1 MLSLAVALALA
12 QSGGD
17 VRAPVA
23 VVLTSKRPGAEA
35 VSQKIA
41 GRVFDVLKKEQVG
54 GLMNSAQSAKELKA
68 AGYSD
73 PRTCQGTRSCLT
85 KLAILLGAHAVVI
98 GVDVGKVGKTLA
110 IHLEAIAA
118 DQEQPLA
125 SLDVS
130 SSLDGWSDAMSA
142 PIVVFVRDVKSGLV
156 LKRET
161 PPVPPPPPPPVV
173 LKKPVED
180 SKPPSDAPKKAE
192 LTPAPKEEPLE
203 VRAVAPTA
211 KSHTAAWVL
220 AGSSAAA
227 AGGAVVLG
235 VLGGSDKAKY
245 QASLVT
251 LPDGSMGSMLPENEA
266 KALAAS
272 ANTKIGLAIGSAV
285 LSAALGGT
293 ATWLFLKD

>member
-1 MLSLAVALALA
+1 MLSLVVALALA
-12 QSGGD
+12 QSGGE

-35 VSQKIA
+35 VAPKIA
-41 GRVFDVLKKEQVG
+41 ARVFEVLKKEQVG
-54 GLMNSAQSAKELKA
+54 GLLTTAQSAKELKA
-68 AGYSD
+68 NGFSD
-73 PRTCQGTRSCLT
+73 PRTCQGTRGCLT

-142 PIVVFVRDVKSGLV
+142 PIVVFVRDVKSGLSMQ
-156 LKRET
+156 RET
-161 PPVPPPPPPPVV
+161 PPLPPPTV
-173 LKKPVED
+173 LKKPVD
-180 SKPPSDAPKKAE
+180 APKAADAPKKAE

-203 VRAVAPTA
+203 VRAKAPA
-211 KSHTAAWVL
+211 GKSRTAAWVL
-220 AGSSAAA
+220 AGSAAAA
-227 AGGAVVLG
+227 AGGAVVFGALG
-235 VLGGSDKAKY
+235 ASDKAKY
-245 QASLVT
+245 QSSLVT
-251 LPDGSMGSMLPENEA
+251 LPDGSMGSTLPESEA
-266 KALAAS
+266 KALAAG

-293 ATWLFLKD
+293 ATWLFLRE

>member
-12 QSGGD
+12 QSDGEF
-17 VRAPVA
+17 RAPVA

-41 GRVFDVLKKEQVG
+41 TRVFEVLKKEQIG
-54 GLMNSAQSAKELKA
+54 GLLNAAQSAKELKA
-68 AGYSD
+68 NGFSD
-73 PRTCQGTRSCLT
+73 PRTCQGMRSCLT
-85 KLAILLGAHAVVI
+85 KLAILLGARAVVV

-110 IHLEAIAA
+110 IHLEAVAA

-142 PIVVFVRDVKSGLV
+142 PIAVFARDVKGGLV
-156 LKRET
+156 LAREA
-161 PPVPPPPPPPVV
+161 PPPLPQPSPV
-173 LKKPVED
+173 LKKPT
-180 SKPPSDAPKKAE
+180 DAPK
-192 LTPAPKEEPLE
+192 LEEPLKQASLTPTLKE
-203 VRAVAPTA
+203 APLELRAAAPEGT
-211 KSHTAAWVL
+211 SRTAAWVL
-220 AGSSAAA
+220 AGTATAA

-235 VLGGSDKAKY
+235 VLGGADKAKY

-251 LPDGSMGSMLPENEA
+251 LPDGSMGTTLPESEV
-266 KALAAS
+266 KALASS

-293 ATWLFLKD
+293 ATWLFLRD